1 MQGYAAAYAR
11 QAMAYIGQII
21 GYKAQW
27 EEDGKRYMEKRNPG
41 GYMFSNAD
49 LRRLIFPL
57 IVEQILAVS
66 VGMVDTMMVSS
77 VGEAATSG
85 VSLVDMVNTLFINIF
100 AAVATGG
107 AVVSSQYLGQKR
119 QDRACQSADQLLI
132 ITGIL
137 SLAIMAVCIVF
148 RREFLSLLYRGVAE
162 DVMRNARTY
171 LVISAVSYPFLSV
184 YNSCAALFRSMGNS
198 KVSMKVSL
206 AMNAINVAGN
216 ALCVFGLRMGVEGV
230 AIPTLL
236 SRMFAAV
243 VMVLLVRSPKNSIR
257 VNRLSQLIPQPD
269 MIKKILSVGIPSGLE
284 NGMFQFGKIAL
295 QSLVSTLGTA
305 SIAGYAVATN
315 LVTFQYLPGVALGLG
330 LITIVGQCVGAGEP
344 EQAKAYTKKVIA
356 VNYGLLLV
364 ICTCMAF
371 FRSQVVG
378 IYNLSPEASDLA
390 QKLLLAHSFG
400 MVLWPL
406 AFALPNTLRAGLD
419 ARFTMLVSVFS
430 MWTFRIGLSYVFVM
444 GLHMGVLGIW
454 YAMFADWIFRL
465 IVFVWRFKG
474 FSTRVRQV

>member
-1 MQGYAAAYAR
+1 MMMQKEKTVG
-11 QAMAYIGQII
+11 
-21 GYKAQW
+21 KAKTV
-27 EEDGKRYMEKRNPG
+27 GTL
-41 GYMFSNAD
+41 FSGND
-49 LRRLIFPL
+49 LKKLIFPL
-57 IVEQILAVS
+57 IIEQILAVS

-77 VGEAATSG
+77 AGEAATSG
-85 VSLVDMVNTLFINIF
+85 VSLVDIINVLIINIF

-107 AVVSSQYLGQKR
+107 AVVASQYLGQKR
-119 QDRACQSADQLLI
+119 KDRACQSADQLILV
-132 ITGIL
+132 TG
-137 SLAIMAVCIVF
+137 V
-148 RREFLSLLYRGVAE
+148 VA
-162 DVMRNARTY
+162 
-171 LVISAVSYPFLSV
+171 LVIMTLSILFRWQILNLIYKGVTEEVMKNAVIYLTISAISYPFLAV

-216 ALCVFGLRMGVEGV
+216 ALCVFGLHMGVEGV
-230 AIPTLL
+230 AIPTLV

-243 VMVLLVRSPKNSIR
+243 VMVILVRNPKNSIR
-257 VNRLSQLIPQPD
+257 VDHLGQMIPQPD
-269 MIKKILSVGIPSGLE
+269 MIRNILAVGIPSGLE

-344 EQAKAYTKKVIA
+344 EQAKFYTRKVIA

-364 ICTCMAF
+364 ICTCMAV
-371 FRSQVVG
+371 FRSRVVG
-378 IYNLSPEASDLA
+378 IYNLSPEASVLA
-390 QKLLLAHSFG
+390 QKLLLAHSCG

-419 ARFTMLVSVFS
+419 AKFTMMVSVFS
-430 MWTFRIGLSYVFVM
+430 MWVFRIGLGYVFVK
-444 GLHMGVLGIW
+444 GLHMSVLGIW
-454 YAMFADWIFRL
+454 YAMFVDWIFRL
-465 IVFVWRFKG
+465 VVFVWRFQG
-474 FSTRVRQV
+474 FSARVRQV